1 MFNKGLGN
9 IYKQA
14 QKMQKKMAEVQD
26 ELKNIKIDAQSGGG
40 MVEVIVNG
48 KKDILSIK
56 INEEILNED
65 KEMIE
70 DLILSAM
77 NQAMQNAEK
86 KANELMKSAT
96 GGSFPN
102 FNLPGF

>member
-1 MFNKGLGN
+1 
-9 IYKQA
+9 
-14 QKMQKKMAEVQD
+14 
-26 ELKNIKIDAQSGGG
+26 
-40 MVEVIVNG
+40 
-48 KKDILSIK
+48 
-56 INEEILNED
+56 
-65 KEMIE
+65 MIE